1 MIMSE
6 VNTSGEK
13 KVVVGAQDGDK
24 VNVLRLQEPDEKI
37 GHGLSYLGG
46 LAADGET
53 YKVLLITPDPKNF
66 GTVLTLGR
74 TLDDEDAH

>member
-1 MIMSE
+1 MSE

-24 VNVLRLQEPDEKI
+24 VNVLRLQEPD
-37 GHGLSYLGG
+37 
-46 LAADGET
+46 
-53 YKVLLITPDPKNF
+53 PKNF